1 MSASIACCMT
11 GAVVGLL
18 TLSMF
23 LGLLMMIFSLLFY
36 IFSFSFLT
44 EAFKHEKNYR
54 ETVVYLQA
62 SYIQLLGLACVE
74 TPAWACNQGP

>member
-1 MSASIACCMT
+1 
-11 GAVVGLL
+11 VVGLL

-62 SYIQLLGLACVE
+62 SFTRLLDIVFFK
-74 TPAWACNQGP
+74 TPAWACNLWL